1 MRISEGEAD
10 RTASRTSKRLSGV
23 DCWKIADREAS
34 EFAECRA
41 RAGTRVCGFRLAAAF
56 DDQSPTPTVS
66 RLLLAS
72 AEPASSASISRSSLL
87 SVLLRQTAQA
97 TPAMQSRPTR

>member
-1 MRISEGEAD
+1 MGTAD
-10 RTASRTSKRLSGV
+10 LSASAGPRSAMPTLRDGPLDRCLTAR
-23 DCWKIADREAS
+23 
-34 EFAECRA
+34 RA
-41 RAGTRVCGFRLAAAF
+41 I
-56 DDQSPTPTVS
+56 PTCAPTVS
-66 RLLLAS
+66 RLLPAS